1 MKDKGSIEKALVVAV
16 QEEMNEYY
24 RWLAVIE
31 SSIKLGNITL
41 RKLVKWAY
49 EPMEKLKWLTI
60 IL

>member
-1 MKDKGSIEKALVVAV
+1 
-16 QEEMNEYY
+16 MNEYY

-31 SSIKLGNITL
+31 SSIKLNTITL
-41 RKLVKWAY
+41 RKLVKWSY